1 MIMDASPIRLALG
14 TIGLFL
20 LLLLFVYMAARLAV
34 WGGAKSWSEFWKDKQ
49 NNKEERND
57 REKKNNARLDA

>member
-1 MIMDASPIRLALG
+1 MIMDTSPLQLTVG

-34 WGGAKSWSEFWKDKQ
+34 WGGAKSWSDFWKDKQ
-49 NNKEERND
+49 NKGGSND
-57 REKKNNARLDA
+57 QQRKN

>member
-1 MIMDASPIRLALG
+1 MDASPIRLALG